1 MQLIYFDR
9 FVLFLKE
16 MEMLPGTKCCR
27 CARDRIYI
35 HRFTRWKKV
44 KQITE
49 SCLLTTEPTG
59 CSSFSNKLLTNVVNC
74 DGECDARPNTGT
86 LYILGNKLTFK
97 IDASEAGKRSKCS
110 DLTRATL

>member
-9 FVLFLKE
+9 FVLKE

-27 CARDRIYI
+27 RVRDRIYI

-49 SCLLTTEPTG
+49 SCLQTTEQT
-59 CSSFSNKLLTNVVNC
+59 SFSNKLLTNAVN
-74 DGECDARPNTGT
+74 NLVIVKVT
-86 LYILGNKLTFK
+86 LGQTKRRHLSDCSTKNITCFINVKLWVY
-97 IDASEAGKRSKCS
+97 
-110 DLTRATL
+110 